1 MALSGGFRVEDGMI
15 HNPAGFL
22 GALSNVTKSAEDF
35 ITGRIGSSF
44 GESNFAMFGAGDS
57 PAASMIAA
65 GSGQLSKLFAENARS
80 LIAQQQGP
88 GLSYDPVAEFM
99 KMQGPEAPNFSG
111 AAPAHSAPPPPAQRG
126 GSNSLNIDASAKP
139 SETIDDAKFK
149 DTIADNKGY
158 GENNA
163 GQLLTIIQNKAD
175 GDVKKAKELLR
186 SLPSSGGELWRRD
199 FAEWY
204 LTKILGKSAEE
215 AKKVVEKRVY
225 GKGEEVELTRIP
237 KGDKKTKGVVT
248 AQAFNVSE
256 WPDSV
261 EANNLNVVFYDS
273 NGTWC
278 VEDGGKLGQYSPLE
292 GATGNILSSDNSKT
306 TLTLRPAYRKGVEG
320 MDVNG
325 LIGLLKPG
333 EGGGRLKSPTSLVK
347 LLLLNPPQP
356 LP

>member
-163 GQLLTIIQNKAD
+163 GQLLTIIQNKAG

-225 GKGEEVELTRIP
+225 GKGAEVKLKRTSG
-237 KGDKKTKGVVT
+237 GDKKDKKVT
-248 AQAFNVSE
+248 VAHAFEVTSGTSDVMAAGSVYHRLSDGKWMAE
-256 WPDSV
+256 DSDTLK
-261 EANNLNVVFYDS
+261 EFA
-273 NGTWC
+273 
-278 VEDGGKLGQYSPLE
+278 PLQ
-292 GATGNILSSDNSKT
+292 GAMGEVILTDNTET
-306 TLTLRPAYRKGVEG
+306 TLTLKSDYRDGVEK
-320 MDVNG
+320 MDVG
-325 LIGLLKPG
+325 ALIDHLNTAFGVETVKAK
-333 EGGGRLKSPTSLVK
+333 GGGDS
-347 LLLLNPPQP
+347 
-356 LP
+356 